1 MVINTSAEL
10 KNLDNVID
18 EVRVFLTVTGAS
30 EDVTGRMEI
39 VVEEL
44 FANVCSY
51 SYKDGKGDVTVE
63 CSYDEKEKDICLRM
77 IDEGIPFNPFTDD
90 SLDVNEKAEGNSV
103 GGLGIYMVRHIVDKT
118 EYVRTGNKN
127 IVQVKKKLAK
137 NKNTG
142 IELL

>member
-18 EVRVFLTVTGAS
+18 EVRVFLTVAGAS

-63 CSYDEKEKDICLRM
+63 CSLDENKKDICLRM
-77 IDEGIPFNPFTDD
+77 IDEGIPFDPFAAD
-90 SLDVNEKAEGNSV
+90 SVDVDEKAEDDSV
-103 GGLGIYMVRHIVDKT
+103 GGLGIYMVKHIVDET
-118 EYVRTGNKN
+118 EYERAGNKN
-127 IVQVKKKLAK
+127 IVQVRKKLAK
-137 NKNTG
+137 K
-142 IELL
+142 